1 MNSTVVSFFFTDI
14 LFGRDLPITIALT
27 KPSSETKLNM
37 IIMAN
42 PNKALISLLSGVL
55 TLYRNPLA

>member
-14 LFGRDLPITIALT
+14 LVGRDLPITIALT
-27 KPSSETKLNM
+27 KPSSKTKLDM

-42 PNKALISLLSGVL
+42 QN
-55 TLYRNPLA
+55 